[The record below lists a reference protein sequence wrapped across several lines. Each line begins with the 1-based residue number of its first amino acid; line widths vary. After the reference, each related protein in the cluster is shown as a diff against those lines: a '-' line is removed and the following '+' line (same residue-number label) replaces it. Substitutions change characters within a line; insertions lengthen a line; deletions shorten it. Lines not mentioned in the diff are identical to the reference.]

1 MLPYTLNNIDA
12 AVLEEICRQQ
22 FAESG
27 TLDFKRSIPGRD
39 GGGTFEIAKDVSAF
53 ANADGGDLVYGID
66 EKDGVA
72 ASMTPIVGES
82 ADDAERRLRQVIDAS
97 IEPRLAVQM
106 KAVEVGDGYVLI
118 LRVARSFDG
127 PHCVRKDNQRR
138 FALRNGTS
146 TSDMSYDQIRT
157 AFGRT
162 ATLGEQARNFFA
174 SRVEA
179 IEQEKTWRPM
189 EPGRPIAVFDFVP
202 LSGLAGRVSIDMGAI
217 DFSKFITW
225 EDGGGSPAV
234 NLDGVVAHY
243 GSDEGLWGLTQTYRN
258 GCVESIVV
266 VGGTGRDGRAGV
278 WRDRAERFYIRSLE
292 RCFNAAQKWAL
303 AGPAVVQCAL
313 LNVADCALET
323 GSPHD
328 YISRKTADRP
338 HLVFPEVWIEDISTP
353 FVASD
358 VLSETHSVLTQ
369 SFGFMPRRRR
379 S

>member
-1 MLPYTLNNIDA
+1 MLPYTLSNIDA
-12 AVLEEICRQQ
+12 STLEEICRQQ
-22 FAESG
+22 FSESA
-27 TLDFKRSIPGRD
+27 TLDFKRAIPGRD

-66 EKDGVA
+66 EKDGA
-72 ASMTPIVGES
+72 ASSVTPIVGES

-97 IEPRLAVQM
+97 IEPRLAVQV
-106 KAVEVGDGYVLI
+106 KAIEVGSGYVLI

-162 ATLGEQARNFFA
+162 ATLGEQARQFFA
-174 SRVEA
+174 SRIEA
-179 IEQEKTWRPM
+179 IEQGRTWRPM

-202 LSGLAGRVSIDMGAI
+202 LSGLAGRVSIDMSTV

-225 EDGGGSPAV
+225 EDGGGSPAGD
-234 NLDGVVAHY
+234 LDGVIAH
-243 GSDEGLWGLTQTYRN
+243 GRGGKGLGGFSQTYRN

-266 VGGTGRDGRAGV
+266 AGGMGRDGRSGV
-278 WRDRAERFYIRSLE
+278 WRHRVERFYVRSLE
-292 RCFNAAQKWAL
+292 CCSNAAQKWAL
-303 AGPAVVQCAL
+303 AGPAIVQCAL
-313 LNVADCALET
+313 LNVADCVLET
-323 GSPHD
+323 GTAHD
-328 YISRKTADRP
+328 YIISKTADRP
-338 HLVFPEVWIEDISTP
+338 HLVFPEIWIEDISAP
-353 FVASD
+353 LVAND
-358 VLSETHSVLTQ
+358 VLGETHSVLTQ
-369 SFGFMPRRRR
+369 SFGFMPGRRR